1 LPLASEAHQPKLN
14 KLAWLKH
21 YLAQGCSSV
30 SAATMSGYD
39 ALYNK
44 LSIAKG
50 HVDKK
55 VLNQMITSYAAAT
68 PLASQELLS
77 EFYDLAKAS
86 PMSSTKA
93 SLNENEGLVFKVWS
107 DSGGVM
113 AGTSSRCA
121 TTCSFVIRKRK
132 ITLFSRK

>member
-1 LPLASEAHQPKLN
+1 M
-14 KLAWLKH
+14 
-21 YLAQGCSSV
+21 